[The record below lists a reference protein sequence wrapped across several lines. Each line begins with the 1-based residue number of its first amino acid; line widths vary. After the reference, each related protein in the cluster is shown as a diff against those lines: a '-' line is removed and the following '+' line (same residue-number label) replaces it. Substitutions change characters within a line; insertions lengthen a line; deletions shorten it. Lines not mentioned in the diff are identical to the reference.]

1 MGQSCNALQW
11 LQKICAS
18 SKRKV
23 RETQPKFLSAMDLYA
38 LPDTYQDIQLLQTR
52 ISTNENYHYVNVNED
67 KRVRE
72 AVIRRITTSS
82 DEVSFVFC
90 YYLYKYKN
98 KWFFFQENEIEVLQK
113 KIRETEDQLEALKQS
128 QALPEITVEQ
138 SVQCS
143 DDEEQLLG
151 SNFDEKMICIG
162 NNIYCRAIIH
172 NMALGT
178 SHKASHVARK
188 LLEGVF
194 KRNVLKKATLTEQP
208 PRAQGLETQL
218 EPVFALNYRAK

>member
-1 MGQSCNALQW
+1 MQIKKNI
-11 LQKICAS
+11 K
-18 SKRKV
+18 
-23 RETQPKFLSAMDLYA
+23 
-38 LPDTYQDIQLLQTR
+38 
-52 ISTNENYHYVNVNED
+52 
-67 KRVRE
+67 
-72 AVIRRITTSS
+72 RRITTSS
-82 DEVSFVFC
+82 DE
-90 YYLYKYKN
+90 
-98 KWFFFQENEIEVLQK
+98 ENEIEVLQK

-143 DDEEQLLG
+143 DDEEQLLC
-151 SNFDEKMICIG
+151 SNFNEKMICIG

-194 KRNVLKKATLTEQP
+194 KRNVLKKATLTGQP
-208 PRAQGLETQL
+208 PRAQGLERQL
-218 EPVFALNYRAK
+218 EPVFALNYRAREAIVDFSFRVAKERNWEPQSKKDVERAMSQRLGEIKRQK